1 VLDRQVDLTR
11 RDVNH
16 VLLAALLRRKAEIL
30 EVPVR
35 FFPLSPDRVTRT
47 TALDGLRD
55 LGILIAHRL
64 SAAPASSPAPGYA
77 PDAPT
82 PLRSAK

>member
-1 VLDRQVDLTR
+1 M
-11 RDVNH
+11 NH

-55 LGILIAHRL
+55 LAILIAHRV
-64 SAAPASSPAPGYA
+64 SASRAPAPTAAYGA
-77 PDAPT
+77 DAPA
-82 PLRSAK
+82 PLRSVK